1 MRFQSATERVSA
13 PVSVEFLGVPRS
25 TGHEIPHQD
34 SGRELSFNE
43 PLSTILEQ
51 AKGSFAVWVP
61 QPDRA
66 DSATTAVELFA
77 QRRSLPRFSE
87 KISADEQPASGDSQ
101 ASTSVTDL
109 QTGVLT
115 QVYDSDCCVVLRNRI
130 YSLSGHPRQRA
141 ATPWGDLRRDSRII
155 ASHKAVVQARQS
167 SDRPEARSTPRLR
180 PLLLAVIACGVGW
193 FFWGSG
199 SSMTAAIGP
208 VVQEA
213 SVVENSGSSGE
224 DSSDDAPGTD
234 NSKPERPNGT
244 ALSNDA
250 RTSDRQLTDNA
261 ATSKSNQP
269 RDAAP
274 GGGTGN
280 LDQSPVAVEQRLLRD
295 ATYLASD
302 DLEGRGVRTQGLERA
317 AEYLAAQF
325 AEAGLNTSHYN
336 GTPFQEFEL
345 LSLGGDSPVQQI
357 EFRAED
363 GLARRLLPDQDFA
376 SLVLSRSTKLDVPVA
391 FAGFG
396 ISAPEVGYDDYQ
408 GLDVAGKAVVILRHA
423 PTFFETEAGDLA
435 KHSYIR
441 TKIAGA
447 SARGASAVILC
458 SDLASI
464 ETPQQKTPQQKTPQQ
479 RTARSSGQR
488 DKLLNVELTLEDG
501 IRPLPVIHCRR
512 EILKELLKDFCEFD
526 LNAAERRIAD
536 RNRPASQ
543 QLAGLSLAGHV
554 SQLRR
559 GRTLKNVV
567 ATLDPPEPTTDE
579 TIIVGAH
586 YDHLGRGG
594 WGSLTLGAN
603 NEIHN
608 GADDN
613 ASGTSVLLE
622 VARQLAAAETP
633 LPRRVLFVA
642 FSAEELGLIG
652 SRKYVK
658 EPLVPIDQSIAM
670 LNLDMVGR
678 LRNDRLTVYGTGSS
692 KSWSPLL
699 AAFAPRRSLSIAS
712 KPSGYGPSD
721 HASFYE
727 AGVPVLHFFTG
738 FHPQYHRPED
748 DVEHLNVEGMRR
760 IAGLVVDLVTTLGQA
775 EERPQRSLA
784 SSGSP
789 LSDMTLGLTD
799 LTTPDVSS
807 GPPTLGIVPASRAQG
822 QAGVLVRKTVSRSPA
837 DLHGIRTGDV
847 IVRVGKQRID
857 SIEQL
862 VTEVRAQSRDEKLPV
877 ELVRNGIRMEVRIQF

>member
-1 MRFQSATERVSA
+1 MRFQSANERASA

-25 TGHEIPHQD
+25 TGHGIAPQNT
-34 SGRELSFNE
+34 GQELSFDE

-51 AKGSFAVWVP
+51 AKGSFVVWVP

-87 KISADEQPASGDSQ
+87 KISADQQAAKDDGQ

-109 QTGVLT
+109 QTEVLT
-115 QVYDSDCCVVLRNRI
+115 QVYDSDTCVVLRNRI
-130 YSLSGHPRQRA
+130 YSLPGPTRHHT

-208 VVQEA
+208 AVQEA
-213 SVVENSGSSGE
+213 PVVENSGSSGD
-224 DSSDDAPGTD
+224 DSSDDAPGPE
-234 NSKPERPNGT
+234 NSKRQRPNGT
-244 ALSNDA
+244 TSSNDA
-250 RTSDRQLTDNA
+250 RASRRQLTDDA
-261 ATSKSNQP
+261 ATSKPNQP

-408 GLDVAGKAVVILRHA
+408 GLDVAGRAVVILRHA
-423 PTFFETEAGDLA
+423 PTVFETEAGDLA

-464 ETPQQKTPQQKTPQQ
+464 ESPRQTTPQQQ
-479 RTARSSGQR
+479 TARSSGQR
-488 DKLLNVELTLEDG
+488 DKLLHVELTLEDG

-512 EILKELLKDFCEFD
+512 EILKELLKDFCKFD
-526 LNAAERRIAD
+526 LDAAERRIAD
-536 RNRPASQ
+536 HNMPASQ

-567 ATLDPPEPTTDE
+567 ATLDPLEPTTDE

-622 VARQLAAAETP
+622 VARQLAATETP

-658 EPLVPIDQSIAM
+658 APLVPIDQSIAM

-699 AAFAPRRSLSIAS
+699 DAFAPRHSLSIAS

-727 AGVPVLHFFTG
+727 TGVPVLHFFTG

-789 LSDMTLGLTD
+789 LSDLTLGLTD

-807 GPPTLGIVPASRAQG
+807 GPPTLGIIPVSRAQG

-847 IVRVGKQRID
+847 IVRVGRQRID

-877 ELVRNGIRMEVRIQF
+877 ELVRNGIRMKVRIQF